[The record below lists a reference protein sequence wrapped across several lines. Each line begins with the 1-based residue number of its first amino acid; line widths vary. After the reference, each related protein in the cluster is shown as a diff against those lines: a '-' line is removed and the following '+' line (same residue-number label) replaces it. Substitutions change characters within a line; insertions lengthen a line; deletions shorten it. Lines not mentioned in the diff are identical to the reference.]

1 MSGAY
6 GHGRTGVASVQEPG
20 MSGRLRSW
28 PAGLGL
34 RVSDPPRYLRAMGW
48 GTQPMGA
55 MSDSGSDGPV
65 EHAVIA
71 RYRLTGG
78 GFGLDT
84 ERAAI
89 RRARHSLAEAIEQA
103 GVGEFDGNEFG
114 RGAVVLYAYG
124 PDADALFAVM
134 GDTLR

>member
-1 MSGAY
+1 
-6 GHGRTGVASVQEPG
+6 
-20 MSGRLRSW
+20 
-28 PAGLGL
+28 
-34 RVSDPPRYLRAMGW
+34 
-48 GTQPMGA
+48 MGA

-134 GDTLR
+134 GDTLRGLPFRPAHVVLRYGSAADPAVVEHRVDL